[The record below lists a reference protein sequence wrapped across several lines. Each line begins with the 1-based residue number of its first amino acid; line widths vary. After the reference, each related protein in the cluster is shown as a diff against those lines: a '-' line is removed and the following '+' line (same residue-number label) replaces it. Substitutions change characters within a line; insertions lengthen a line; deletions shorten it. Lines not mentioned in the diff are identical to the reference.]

1 MAVIAENFFQHFDDF
16 FNYRRDIYEI
26 SPQTVKSNRV
36 DLGLFKNFI
45 CSQDLKSIDGPA
57 VINFQYYLKKQRQ
70 NCGASINRKI
80 FTLRSYGNFLK
91 LYDVSCADALPFY
104 DVLKIRQ
111 GYRKR
116 PSALTPH
123 QISLLFKAIDTDPPA
138 TARPAR
144 HSPEAKPM
152 ADGHERAGTILGIRD
167 YAIYALMYQLGLRVG
182 EVHTLNLANLDFDN
196 HQITVIGKGK
206 KPRTLHMNEELIE
219 ILSQY
224 LAVRDLFYNSWLTPA
239 LFISK
244 KGNRIAIRT
253 MEDNLKKILLQ
264 TDFHAPFNVT
274 CHTLR
279 HSMAS
284 HLNDKDVDIL
294 IIQSILGHLSARSTE
309 PYIHPSQDRIRKAME
324 KLPSVKF
331 LKKLIRKGELD
342 LRFQKP
348 FKPKRE

>member
-1 MAVIAENFFQHFDDF
+1 MAVIADDFFQHFDDF
-16 FNYRRDIYEI
+16 FNYRSDIYEI

-45 CSQDLKSIDGPA
+45 CSQNLRTIDGPA
-57 VINFQYYLKKQRQ
+57 VIDFQYYLKKQRQ

-80 FTLRSYGNFLK
+80 FALRSYGNFLK
-91 LYDVSCADALPFY
+91 LYDLPCADALPFY

-123 QISLLFKAIDTDPPA
+123 QISLLFKAIDTD
-138 TARPAR
+138 
-144 HSPEAKPM
+144 
-152 ADGHERAGTILGIRD
+152 TILGIRD

-224 LAVRDLFYNSWLTPA
+224 LAVRELFYNNWLTPA

-294 IIQSILGHLSARSTE
+294 VIQSILGHLSARSTE

-324 KLPSVKF
+324 KLPGVKF
-331 LKKLIRKGELD
+331 VKELIRKGELN

-348 FKPKRE
+348 FRTKRE